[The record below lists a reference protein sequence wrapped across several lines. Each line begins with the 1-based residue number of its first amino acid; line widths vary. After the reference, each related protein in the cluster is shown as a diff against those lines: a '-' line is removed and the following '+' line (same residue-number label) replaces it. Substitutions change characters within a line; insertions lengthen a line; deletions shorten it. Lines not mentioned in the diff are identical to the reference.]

1 MSRYGGADR
10 GAFGRAGVP
19 CDVAIHS
26 GRHAY
31 DRVVVS
37 STWMT
42 RAAVA
47 DGFTGFA
54 DQLVDLAYEEF
65 DVVAALRGG
74 TGGGQARVV
83 NKLAKNSD
91 RLDRAV
97 VRPEL
102 NRYRRQIV
110 RQFEVVLDYAE
121 ADDPAPGEFRDRLLG
136 ADMYAE
142 ALRGSLPGDR
152 RAEVRDALVERC
164 VEMAVA
170 ARPLVRSEVD
180 EFWPAVEA
188 ELDRETAER
197 LIAEHFSFTGPLRD
211 HEGAFRFAVEVDPG
225 DVLGGIGGLLGGGL
239 PSVEVEFTEEAAR
252 VMQTA
257 EREVIDDA
265 LAEVERRFD
274 DGAAESG

>member
-1 MSRYGGADR
+1 
-10 GAFGRAGVP
+10 
-19 CDVAIHS
+19 
-26 GRHAY
+26 
-31 DRVVVS
+31 
-37 STWMT
+37 MT

-47 DGFTGFA
+47 EGFTGFA

-74 TGGGQARVV
+74 TGGGQSRVV
-83 NKLAKNSD
+83 NKLVKNSD

-121 ADDPAPGEFRDRLLG
+121 AEDPEPSAFRERLL
-136 ADMYAE
+136 ATDMYAE
-142 ALRGSLPGDR
+142 ALAESLPRDR
-152 RAEVRDALVERC
+152 KAEVRDALVERC

-170 ARPLVRSEVD
+170 ARPLVRSSVD

-188 ELDRETAER
+188 ELDRATAER

-265 LAEVERRFD
+265 LAEVDRRFD
-274 DGAAESG
+274 DEAAAESG

>member
-1 MSRYGGADR
+1 
-10 GAFGRAGVP
+10 
-19 CDVAIHS
+19 
-26 GRHAY
+26 
-31 DRVVVS
+31 
-37 STWMT
+37 MT

-47 DGFTGFA
+47 EGFTDFA
-54 DQLVDLAYEEF
+54 DQLVDLAYSEF

-74 TGGGQARVV
+74 TGGRHGRVV
-83 NKLAKNSD
+83 NKLVKNSD

-110 RQFEVVLDYAE
+110 RQFEVVLDVAE
-121 ADDPAPGEFRDRLLG
+121 ADDPGPAEFREPLLA
-136 ADMYAE
+136 ADIYAE
-142 ALRGSLPGDR
+142 ALRESLPGNR
-152 RAEVRDALVERC
+152 KTAVRDALVERC
-164 VEMAVA
+164 REMAAA
-170 ARPLVRSEVD
+170 ARPLVRSEID

-188 ELDRETAER
+188 ELDPETARR
-197 LIAEHFSFTGPLRD
+197 LIAEHFAFTGPLRA

-239 PSVEVEFTEEAAR
+239 PNVEVEFTEEAAR

-265 LAEVERRFD
+265 IAEVDRRFD
-274 DGAAESG
+274 VDGAAESG

>member
-1 MSRYGGADR
+1 
-10 GAFGRAGVP
+10 
-19 CDVAIHS
+19 
-26 GRHAY
+26 
-31 DRVVVS
+31 
-37 STWMT
+37 MT

-47 DGFTGFA
+47 DGFTEFA

-74 TGGGQARVV
+74 TSGRHGRAV
-83 NKLAKNSD
+83 NKLVKNSD

-102 NRYRRQIV
+102 NRYRRQIL

-121 ADDPAPGEFRDRLLG
+121 TTDPDPEAFRERMLG

-142 ALRGSLPGDR
+142 ALRDSLP
-152 RAEVRDALVERC
+152 AERQATVRDALVERC
-164 VEMAVA
+164 REMAVA

-180 EFWPAVEA
+180 EFWAAVEA
-188 ELDRETAER
+188 ELEAETAEQ

-239 PSVEVEFTEEAAR
+239 PNVEVEFTEEAAR
-252 VMQTA
+252 VMQSA

-265 LAEVERRFD
+265 LAEVDRRFEGAG
-274 DGAAESG
+274 DGATESG